1 VTRDRARKKAIR
13 ARMAAGGESYS
24 VAARRVGVA
33 GPASQSAVAGP
44 AGPAV
49 AADEIIVRADRT
61 LAAPG
66 AWMELRIDTGWPERP
81 ARARPRPGPFGSLVR
96 RAGRAA
102 WDRIAPGVDAASV
115 REAFTHQAGAGFLE
129 AAARRYQIDFGAYAQ
144 LYADGQLSGGHSGA
158 TMQGRHRVRRGSRQE
173 YDPLGLLML
182 LRGTSE
188 ARLTGDETVRGT
200 SCRVLEVR
208 AGSTG
213 LTVWIDDEHVR
224 RVRFEE
230 HARGEPPTVSQ
241 TVTLELWDFGPPAEP
256 LDWSR
261 LPSFPRPE

>member
-13 ARMAAGGESYS
+13 ARMAAGGEPYS
-24 VAARRVGVA
+24 VAARRVGA
-33 GPASQSAVAGP
+33 TDPARQPAA

-49 AADEIIVRADRT
+49 AADEIIARANRT

-66 AWMELRIDTGWPERP
+66 ARIEFRIDTGWPERP
-81 ARARPRPGPFGSLVR
+81 ARPRPRPGPFGRLVR

-102 WDRIAPGVDAASV
+102 WERIAPGVDAASL
-115 REAFTHQAGAGFLE
+115 REAFTHQVGAGFLQ
-129 AAARRYQIDFGAYAQ
+129 AAAGRYQIDFGAYAQ
-144 LYADGQLSGGHSGA
+144 LYADGQLFGGQPGV
-158 TMQGRHRVRRGSRQE
+158 TLQGRHHDRRGSRDAH
-173 YDPLGLLML
+173 DPLGLLML
-182 LRGTSE
+182 LRDTSE
-188 ARLTGDETVRGT
+188 ARLAGDETVRGT
-200 SCRVLEVR
+200 SCRVAEVR
-208 AGSTG
+208 TGATG

-230 HARGEPPTVSQ
+230 HASGEPPTVSR

-261 LPSFPRPE
+261 LPSFPRPD